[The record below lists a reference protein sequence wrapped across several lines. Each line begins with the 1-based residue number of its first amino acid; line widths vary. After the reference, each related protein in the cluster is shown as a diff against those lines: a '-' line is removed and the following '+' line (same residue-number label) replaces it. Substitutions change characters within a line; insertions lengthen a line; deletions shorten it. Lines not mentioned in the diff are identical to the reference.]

1 MNGPGPTPAACDS
14 TRTGSDP
21 ACAGAMRAGRVLGV
35 VSGKGGVGKTNLVA
49 NLAVAAAAHGKKVLL
64 LDGDLGLANIDV
76 LLGLVARRSVADVL
90 SEECSFEDALVEGP
104 CGIDLLPA
112 ASGRMDLTTATP
124 HALAALLLPL
134 EEARTRYDWILVDA
148 GAGVGP
154 AVISLAASCDRVLLL
169 TTPEPTALADAYAT
183 LKVLS
188 REAPGVPVAS
198 VVNAVASEREARVT
212 HGHLERLAKRFLDRE
227 SPLAGWLPHDPLLAE
242 AVSRQRAVVDLFP
255 LSASATRIDE
265 LAGRLLREPPAGP
278 NGPAGH
284 RRNAS

>member
-1 MNGPGPTPAACDS
+1 MNGPESIPAASGS
-14 TRTGSDP
+14 THAVPGR
-21 ACAGAMRAGRVLGV
+21 AGPGAVPTGRVLGV

-49 NLAVAAAAHGKKVLL
+49 NLAVAAAGHGKKVLL
-64 LDGDLGLANIDV
+64 VDGDLGLANVDV

-90 SEECSFEDALVEGP
+90 SEGCSFEDAVVEGP

-112 ASGRMDLTTATP
+112 ASGRMDLAAATP

-154 AVISLAASCDRVLLL
+154 AVISLAASCDRLLLL

-188 REAPGVPVAS
+188 REAPDVPVAS
-198 VVNAVASEREARVT
+198 VVNAVASEREAQVT
-212 HGHLERLAKRFLDRE
+212 HGHLERLAKRFLDLE

-255 LSASATRIDE
+255 LSASAARIDE

-278 NGPAGH
+278 NGPTGH